1 MSSRTTFYRL
11 NNLLKE
17 RIKMNGI
24 NQIRDK
30 CATFRLL
37 DKLMVEFL
45 LGGLM
50 PCVSSV
56 LAVAEVQFSNLLI
69 LKLVLS

>member
-1 MSSRTTFYRL
+1 
-11 NNLLKE
+11 
-17 RIKMNGI
+17 MNGI

>member
-1 MSSRTTFYRL
+1 
-11 NNLLKE
+11 
-17 RIKMNGI
+17 MNGI

-69 LKLVLS
+69 LKLFVPSSSLLLSLNNYQK